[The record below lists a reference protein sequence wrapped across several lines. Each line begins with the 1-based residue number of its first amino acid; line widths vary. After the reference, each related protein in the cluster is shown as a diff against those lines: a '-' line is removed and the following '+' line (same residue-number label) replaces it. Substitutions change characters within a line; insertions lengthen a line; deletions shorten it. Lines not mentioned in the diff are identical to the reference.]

1 MEDNPKVIK
10 KDESSNKSCIPD
22 EESKSRLL
30 KQKMIFDQQ
39 QRDVWVGF
47 SSDIFSILLLF
58 YFLLVSA
65 FIPNI
70 IFAGT
75 KANPSHYKI
84 WYPVYE
90 NEV

>member
-10 KDESSNKSCIPD
+10 KDESSNNSCILD

-30 KQKMIFDQQ
+30 KQQMIFDQQ

-58 YFLLVSA
+58 LF
-65 FIPNI
+65 FM
-70 IFAGT
+70 G
-75 KANPSHYKI
+75 
-84 WYPVYE
+84 
-90 NEV
+90 